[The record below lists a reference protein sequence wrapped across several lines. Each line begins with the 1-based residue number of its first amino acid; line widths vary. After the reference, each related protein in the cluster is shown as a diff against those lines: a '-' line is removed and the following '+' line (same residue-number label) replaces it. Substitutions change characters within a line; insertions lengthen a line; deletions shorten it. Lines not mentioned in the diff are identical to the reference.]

1 MKNMT
6 KMTLSILII
15 GIIGIMLTGFAWA
28 ESSDSSQDEAF
39 EEEYYF
45 PEYESTTLESLK
57 KSSDVIETRGT
68 VPILTKDK
76 EKVEWLD
83 SMWENINNSESE
95 LHPYMKEYG
104 GPLTGFGVNY
114 GGYIFVDFDEGIRD
128 VDKSTIDKFYNIIDA
143 NTKEAELS
151 DIPVVFRKGKVV
163 HLDSRTTRWDD
174 MIGGIKIN
182 YQNSTGSWF
191 ASTLSF
197 AAEDSSGNKGFVMSG
212 HAANTSGGVGGDIY
226 QGGRKVGDVT
236 YITAHFADAAWVQT
250 NDVNDDI
257 YYDDIDDVRDVR
269 SFYDP
274 SLGTKVYMSGI
285 TSGLV
290 YGDVTERYINKNHA
304 VFGTLY
310 DQFVAD
316 YNSASGDSGAPV
328 FKKYGSQV
336 MISGVHWGHNDT
348 NTFFSPISGIALDL
362 DVEPLTS

>member
-6 KMTLSILII
+6 KMALSILII
-15 GIIGIMLTGFAWA
+15 GIMLIGFAWA
-28 ESSDSSQDEAF
+28 GPSDSSQDESF

-45 PEYESTTLESLK
+45 PEYGPTTFDSLK
-57 KSSDVIETRGT
+57 KDSNVIETRGT
-68 VPILTKDK
+68 VPTLTEDK
-76 EKVEWLD
+76 AKVEWLD
-83 SMWENINNSESE
+83 SMRESINNSESE

-114 GGYIFVDFDEGIRD
+114 GGYIFVDFDEEVKD

-151 DIPVVFRKGKVV
+151 DIPVVFRKGKKV
-163 HLDSRTTRWDD
+163 HLDSRSTKWDD
-174 MIGGIKIN
+174 MIGGIEIK

-197 AAEDSSGNKGFVMSG
+197 AAEDSNGNKGFVISG
-212 HAANTSGGVGGDIY
+212 HSANTSGNVGGDIY

-236 YITAHFADAAWVQT
+236 YITAHFADAAWVEA
-250 NDVNDDI
+250 NNVIDDV
-257 YYDDIDDVRDVR
+257 YYDDVDDVRDVR

-274 SLGTKVYMSGI
+274 SLGTKVYKSGI
-285 TSGLV
+285 NTSLT
-290 YGDVTERYINKNHA
+290 YGDVTEEYKNINHPMY
-304 VFGTLY
+304 GTLY
-310 DQFVAD
+310 DQFSAE
-316 YNSASGDSGAPV
+316 YNSGKGDSGAPV

-336 MISGVHWGHNDT
+336 MISGVHWGSNSTHA
-348 NTFFSPISGIALDL
+348 FFSPISGVELDL